1 MPHMI
6 MDHQKDPKQ
15 AIFDAL
21 GSGYTDFKL
30 FNNQVLC
37 AVYVRPQKTKS
48 GIFLT
53 DVTTSEDKIQG
64 KVGLVINMGPMAF
77 IDDSNSW
84 FKDVDIILEDWV
96 VFKPSDG
103 WSITV
108 NGVLC
113 RILDDTNVRG
123 TIPHPD
129 MVW

>member
-6 MDHQKDPKQ
+6 MDHSDDPKQ
-15 AIFDAL
+15 ALIKAL
-21 GSGYTDFKL
+21 GKDYTDFHI

-48 GIFLT
+48 GIYLSDRT
-53 DVTTSEDKIQG
+53 VDEDKIQG

-77 IDDSNSW
+77 VDDSNSW
-84 FKDVDIILEDWV
+84 FKDVNISEWDWV
-96 VFKPSDG
+96 VFRPSDG
-103 WSITV
+103 WSITI
-108 NGVLC
+108 NGVVC

-129 MVW
+129 LVW